1 MSHNPSTFGGESG
14 GRAAIAWDDAAALH
28 RAGDEGVLSEL
39 TALRHGKLADLIR
52 YIALLPAAEQGQY
65 VVERSGDHRLTTE
78 EVLELYARA
87 DFPHA

>member
-1 MSHNPSTFGGESG
+1 MVVVSLLNGT
-14 GRAAIAWDDAAALH
+14 
-28 RAGDEGVLSEL
+28 VLF
-39 TALRHGKLADLIR
+39 LADLIR